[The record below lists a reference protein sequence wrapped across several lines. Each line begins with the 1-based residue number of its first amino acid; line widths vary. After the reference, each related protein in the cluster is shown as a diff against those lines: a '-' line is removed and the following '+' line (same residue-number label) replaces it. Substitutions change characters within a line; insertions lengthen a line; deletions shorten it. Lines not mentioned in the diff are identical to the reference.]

1 MTRRKLKTRQKLIEA
16 DRTVAEK
23 SGTRSLSEFVSTG
36 VRDRLQTLEEQ
47 RSLESLEKAQIIG
60 IRNYTCTNGFI
71 HDVKVVKYDDTS
83 IWVMCPMFGWYG
95 PPGGAARLGCRERK
109 KPCTWFIG

>member
-1 MTRRKLKTRQKLIEA
+1 MSKRMPKAKQELKEA
-16 DRTVAEK
+16 ERAAEEK
-23 SGTRSLSEFVSTG
+23 SSPQSLSEFVSTG

-47 RSLESLEKAQIIG
+47 RNLESLEKAHIIG

-83 IWVMCPMFGWYG
+83 IWVMCPMFGWYNS
-95 PPGGAARLGCRERK
+95 PGGAAKLGCRERK
-109 KPCTWFIG
+109 KQCTWFIG